1 MMTSLFT
8 DPLAAL
14 EEAEYLAKDTQ
25 VSHCLV
31 QVTPEGIQVMPKR
44 EARLIEALIL
54 ETVTPEY
61 NFSIYD

>member
-1 MMTSLFT
+1 MTSSFT

-14 EEAEYLAKDTQ
+14 EEAEYLAKNTLL
-25 VSHCLV
+25 SHCLV
-31 QVTPEGIQVMPKR
+31 RVTSECIHVMPKR
-44 EARLIEALIL
+44 EALLTEDLIL